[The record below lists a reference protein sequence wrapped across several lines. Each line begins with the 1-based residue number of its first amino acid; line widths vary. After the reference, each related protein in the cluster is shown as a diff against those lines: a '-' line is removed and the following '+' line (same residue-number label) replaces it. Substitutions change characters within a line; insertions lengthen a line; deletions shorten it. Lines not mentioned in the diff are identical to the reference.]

1 MRKLLMTTAIV
12 SSMAFAGAAAA
23 DETYIWLD
31 SDGVVVTGDFD
42 TFQTAVD
49 NNDVDE
55 LVEIVG
61 GPEPSLLQQILADVE
76 ETQVSLLNAAENLA
90 NIDATVN
97 IDGDDASG
105 LLEAFQTTFT
115 FDSGEVTGMFSEAS
129 FFPDGNLGG
138 ASFFDPADILAALQ
152 TDVEDITTT
161 AIGALNTGIVGNTL
175 SSVDGENSVDEISA
189 TVMNLQN
196 AVEQSVAS
204 TSNTLATSTTFE
216 PVDPIQVA
224 NLALNSAELI
234 DSSVNVDQIMANIDG
249 ITTTAIGAL
258 NTGDIATDINTNTTS
273 LSESIVG
280 N

>member
-1 MRKLLMTTAIV
+1 MRKLLMTTAIM

-23 DETYIWLD
+23 NETYIWEFGGD
-31 SDGVVVTGDFD
+31 VFTGDLEAFE
-42 TFQTAVD
+42 TAIADDEVD
-49 NNDVDE
+49 G
-55 LVEIVG
+55 LIEIVG

-97 IDGDDASG
+97 IDGADASG

-115 FDSGEVTGMFSEAS
+115 FDSDEVTGMFSEAS

-138 ASFFDPADILAALQ
+138 AEFFDPADILAALQ

-175 SSVDGENSVDEISA
+175 SSVDGENSVDKISA

-273 LSESIVG
+273 LTESIVG